1 MAAQHFRN
9 PVKISRKIMEK
20 SPHCALTGE
29 GALKFDEDKGLSLSC
44 DAQNLKDDS
53 PIVRADF
60 EIFVKEHFSGN
71 VDARTCSDT
80 VTAIALDSNGR
91 FACGTSTG

>member
-9 PVKISRKIMEK
+9 PVKISRKIMEE

-44 DAQNLKDDS
+44 DAQNLKDHS
-53 PIVRADF
+53 PDVSADF
-60 EIFVKEHFSGN
+60 ENFEKKYFSGN
-71 VDARTCSDT
+71 VPKFCDT

-91 FACGTSTG
+91 FACATSTG